1 MTKSTLKKILKVFL
15 TLQWAKELPRQGFI
29 ALGFK
34 RNEADSVAAH
44 SWTTAILAYLLASE
58 MKKQGKKIDI
68 EKTLKMAL
76 FHDMAETIVG
86 DVGTFVKGMAKGA
99 FAGIEEE
106 GLKWLVSD
114 LPTKDEIISLVEEY
128 SQRKTLEARVCKV
141 ADNLDALAQA
151 KGVPAAQSALKY
163 FKEIYHITKIP
174 FHKTA
179 VEMILKDEIISLV
192 EEYSQRKTLEARVCK
207 VANNLVALAQAKG
220 VPAAQT
226 ALKYFK
232 EIYHITKIPFHKT
245 AVEMILKDEVEPE
258 RSWQKK

>member
-1 MTKSTLKKILKVFL
+1 MNKATLKKILKVFL

-44 SWTTAILAYLLASE
+44 SWSTAMLAYLLATE
-58 MKKQGKKIDI
+58 MKKNGQKIDVD
-68 EKTLKMAL
+68 KTVKMAL

-99 FAGIEEE
+99 FAPIEEE
-106 GLKWLVSD
+106 GLKWLVAD
-114 LPTKDEIISLVEEY
+114 LPQKNEIVKLVDEY
-128 SQRKTLEARVCKV
+128 MKRKTLEARLVKVC
-141 ADNLDALAQA
+141 DNLD
-151 KGVPAAQSALKY
+151 
-163 FKEIYHITKIP
+163 
-174 FHKTA
+174 
-179 VEMILKDEIISLV
+179 
-192 EEYSQRKTLEARVCK
+192 
-207 VANNLVALAQAKG
+207 ALAQAKG

-232 EIYHITKIPFHKT
+232 EVYHITKISWHKQ

>member
-1 MTKSTLKKILKVFL
+1 MDKTNLKKILKVFL

-44 SWTTAILAYLLASE
+44 SWTTAMLVYLIATE
-58 MKKQGKKIDI
+58 MKKRGEKIDVD
-68 EKTLKMAL
+68 KAVKMAM

-99 FAGIEEE
+99 FAPIEEE
-106 GLKWLVSD
+106 GLKWLVKD
-114 LPTKDEIISLVEEY
+114 LPSNKEIISLVEEY
-128 SQRKTLEARVCKV
+128 MQRKTLEARICKV

-151 KGVPAAQSALKY
+151 KGVPAAQ
-163 FKEIYHITKIP
+163 
-174 FHKTA
+174 
-179 VEMILKDEIISLV
+179 
-192 EEYSQRKTLEARVCK
+192 
-207 VANNLVALAQAKG
+207 
-220 VPAAQT
+220 T

-232 EIYHITKIPFHKT
+232 EVYHITKIPWHKT

-258 RSWQKK
+258 RSWQTKSH

>member
-1 MTKSTLKKILKVFL
+1 MEREVLKKILKIFL

-44 SWTTAILAYLLASE
+44 SWTTAMLTYFLASE
-58 MKKQGKKIDI
+58 MNKSLPAGKQVNIDKAI
-68 EKTLKMAL
+68 KMAL

-99 FAGIEEE
+99 FAQVEKE
-106 GLKWLVSD
+106 GLKWLVRG
-114 LPTKDEIISLVEEY
+114 LPTEEEITSLVDEY
-128 SQRKTLEARVCKV
+128 SQRKTLEARLVKV
-141 ADNLDALAQA
+141 ADNLDALAQT
-151 KGVPAAQSALKY
+151 KGVPASQS
-163 FKEIYHITKIP
+163 
-174 FHKTA
+174 
-179 VEMILKDEIISLV
+179 
-192 EEYSQRKTLEARVCK
+192 
-207 VANNLVALAQAKG
+207 
-220 VPAAQT
+220 

-258 RSWQKK
+258 RSWQKH

>member
-1 MTKSTLKKILKVFL
+1 MEKSKLKKILKVFL

-44 SWTTAILAYLLASE
+44 SWTTAMLAYFLATE
-58 MKKQGKKIDI
+58 LKNQGQRINV
-68 EKTLKMAL
+68 EKCVKMAL

-99 FAGIEEE
+99 FTEIEKE
-106 GLKWLVSD
+106 GLEWLVKD
-114 LPTKDEIISLVEEY
+114 LPTKNEIVDLVEEY
-128 SQRKTLEARVCKV
+128 MKRMTLESRVVKV

-151 KGVPAAQSALKY
+151 KGVPAAVPALKY
-163 FKEIYHITKIP
+163 FKEIYHITKLP
-174 FHKTA
+174 WHK
-179 VEMILKDEIISLV
+179 K
-192 EEYSQRKTLEARVCK
+192 
-207 VANNLVALAQAKG
+207 
-220 VPAAQT
+220 
-226 ALKYFK
+226 
-232 EIYHITKIPFHKT
+232 